1 MKIYGGQ
8 QQEIE
13 EISGEQ
19 VVSIGYTIP
28 GTRVSSEV
36 IPIGSD
42 VIFINL
48 YTSILCILHTIS
60 VCIIIVCYFP
70 NRSKKSTKSNYQLN
84 ESGKQ
89 SKESS
94 DESDVKK
101 FIDKLVGDERY
112 DDLLLGVRITS
123 NTTLVVEVLIRLIVI
138 IIWTQNSLDVPG
150 TFLAVWLPNLQLL
163 AVAILL
169 NVVLNICIIKN
180 DGCKS
185 NDSSSGLR
193 TFFTLYGTVF
203 ILLYFFFP
211 TIVLTFAYPTQMIVI
226 FAFVIAYLF
235 ATSVFSAGIV
245 KLFKYNKQL
254 KNSKVQ
260 SYKRSEDQDKQNIE
274 LQNLQ
279 NTEKNAQQYSQEEQQ
294 QCSISDE
301 RSDTCCCNLDCRG
314 FLSRNGEF
322 LRHLFLYFM
331 PLWIVIL
338 YLHFLM
344 LFVLYMLMIGRGTVI
359 TTGPTFIISLFTPAL
374 LSSIAAAIL
383 KKSTIIKEAKE
394 EEEKTEKEAKENE
407 EETESTT
414 SENNKIPERKDTKSA
429 A

>member
-13 EISGEQ
+13 VISGEQ
-19 VVSIGYTIP
+19 VESIGYTIP

-60 VCIIIVCYFP
+60 VCVIIVCYFP
-70 NRSKKSTKSNYQLN
+70 NHSKESTKSSSYRLK

-94 DESDVKK
+94 DGSKESDVKK
-101 FIDKLVGDERY
+101 FIDKLIGDERY
-112 DDLLLGVRITS
+112 DDLLLGIRITS
-123 NTTLVVEVLIRLIVI
+123 NTTLVIEVLIRLITI
-138 IIWTQNSLDVPG
+138 IIWTQNSRDIPG
-150 TFLAVWLPNLQLL
+150 TFLAVWLPNLLLL

-169 NVVLNICIIKN
+169 NVVLNIFIIKN
-180 DGCKS
+180 DGCKG
-185 NDSSSGLR
+185 NNSSSGLR

-260 SYKRSEDQDKQNIE
+260 GYKRGEDQDKQNIE
-274 LQNLQ
+274 LQNIQ
-279 NTEKNAQQYSQEEQQ
+279 NKEENAQQYSREDQQRDSKNDEQ
-294 QCSISDE
+294 
-301 RSDTCCCNLDCRG
+301 SDTRCCNLDCSG
-314 FLSRNGEF
+314 FLSKNGEF

-374 LSSIAAAIL
+374 LSSIAAAVL

-394 EEEKTEKEAKENE
+394 EEEKTE
-407 EETESTT
+407 STT
-414 SENNKIPERKDTKSA
+414 SAKQ
-429 A
+429 

>member
-1 MKIYGGQ
+1 MKIYGAQ

-13 EISGEQ
+13 EISAEQ
-19 VVSIGYTIP
+19 VDSIGYTIP
-28 GTRVSSEV
+28 GTHVSNEV

-48 YTSILCILHTIS
+48 YTSILCILHSIS

-70 NRSKKSTKSNYQLN
+70 NRSKKSNNQAN
-84 ESGKQ
+84 ES
-89 SKESS
+89 SIDSN
-94 DESDVKK
+94 DSDVKK
-101 FIDKLVGDERY
+101 FIDQLIGDERY

-123 NTTLVVEVLIRLIVI
+123 NTTLIVEVLIRLIAI
-138 IIWTQNSLDVPG
+138 IIWTHTSRDIAG
-150 TFLAVWLPNLQLL
+150 TFLAVWLPNLELL
-163 AVAILL
+163 VTSILL
-169 NVVLNICIIKN
+169 NVVLNTCILRN
-180 DGCKS
+180 DGYKNCCYK
-185 NDSSSGLR
+185 SSSPKLR

-245 KLFKYNKQL
+245 KLFKYNKQQK
-254 KNSKVQ
+254 KNKAKT
-260 SYKRSEDQDKQNIE
+260 YKRSEDQEKNIE
-274 LQNLQ
+274 LQN
-279 NTEKNAQQYSQEEQQ
+279 KNEDAQEEQQ
-294 QCSISDE
+294 RKSVEQSETS
-301 RSDTCCCNLDCRG
+301 RGHG
-314 FLSRNGEF
+314 FLSRNREF
-322 LRHLFLYFM
+322 LYHFFLYFM

-338 YLHFLM
+338 FLHFLM

-374 LSSIAAAIL
+374 LSSIAAAVL

-394 EEEKTEKEAKENE
+394 EEK
-407 EETESTT
+407 
-414 SENNKIPERKDTKSA
+414 
-429 A
+429 